1 MGKKKVSIDFSTHN
15 YSDKE
20 LAVQGQTVSENLTDN
35 LNFPTLKD
43 AATAIKA
50 ASDILYGY
58 LANMATGNKQ
68 LTAEKNV
75 ARTNLE
81 NLLSTT
87 ALKVQ
92 DISGGDEVKIL
103 SSGFEINRKP
113 GPVGILDQV
122 MNVQV
127 KLGKTAGSLDVTWD
141 VVNHAYSYEV
151 RFTKNPK
158 TDASVYISITSTKR
172 KVTIENL
179 TPGQTYIVQVAGIGS
194 DPKRVW
200 SVEVIT
206 CYVS

>member
-1 MGKKKVSIDFSTHN
+1 MAKIKVSVDFSMHN

-20 LAVQGQTVSENLTDN
+20 LAIQGQTVSENLTDN
-35 LNFPTLKD
+35 LNFPTLKET
-43 AATAIKA
+43 ATAIKT

-75 ARTNLE
+75 ARLNLE
-81 NLLSTT
+81 NLLGAT

-113 GPVGILDQV
+113 APVGELDQV
-122 MNVQV
+122 MNVKV
-127 KLGKTAGSLDVTWD
+127 KLGKTSGSLDISWD
-141 VVNHAYSYEV
+141 VVNHAYSYEI
-151 RFTKNPK
+151 RFIKNPK
-158 TDASVYISITSTKR
+158 TDTSVYTSVTCTKH

-179 TPGQTYIVQVAGIGS
+179 SPGQTYIIQVAGVGS
-194 DPKRVW
+194 NPKRVW
-200 SVEVIT
+200 SVEVIS